1 MAIVRENYYEEDGR
15 IFVRTYSDA
24 GYVIEQVGTGFRFAE
39 AIDPHDMAAT
49 RTYIETDDPVE
60 LPEHE
65 QQEVEESDYTAEELV
80 QAAMILLGEV
90 E

>member
-60 LPEHE
+60 LPEEE
-65 QQEVEESDYTAEELV
+65 QSDVDASDFTPEELV
-80 QAAMILLGEV
+80 KAALILLGEV
-90 E
+90 D